1 MGAAAPDYD
10 CGAWD
15 PAAMVGGSVSRL
27 GRRRRR
33 HLQWGNSLRSR
44 AGVGG
49 AEQWRSAGSGAVA
62 LRRKENVVPGHI
74 QTGDIH
80 HVRLTVTDVAR
91 SREFYTSLLGFE
103 VAVESPPED
112 DPSAAEVF
120 KILFGGIVMTRGNLL
135 LGLRPMAPSGD
146 RFDPDRVG
154 LDHLS
159 FSVTSRDE
167 LEVAL
172 RLFEERGVVH
182 GAITTLPS
190 FGIDVLPFED
200 PDGVQLE
207 LTAPAAG

>member
-1 MGAAAPDYD
+1 M
-10 CGAWD
+10 
-15 PAAMVGGSVSRL
+15 
-27 GRRRRR
+27 
-33 HLQWGNSLRSR
+33 
-44 AGVGG
+44 
-49 AEQWRSAGSGAVA
+49 
-62 LRRKENVVPGHI
+62 PGQI

-167 LEVAL
+167 LDVAL